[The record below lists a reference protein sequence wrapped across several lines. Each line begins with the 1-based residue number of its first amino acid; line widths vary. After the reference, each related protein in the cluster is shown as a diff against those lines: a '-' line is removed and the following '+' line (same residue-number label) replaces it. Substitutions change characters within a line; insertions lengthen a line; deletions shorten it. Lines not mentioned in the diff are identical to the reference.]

1 MRDEYGEI
9 QHGESAVELL
19 SDSSSDEE
27 PAGGASVSAA
37 RVARGPFG
45 APRGPKGALPPREA
59 AAPSYVVISS
69 SEAPSEHSELSAEDA
84 PEDAPA
90 ARWVRRVH
98 RR

>member
-1 MRDEYGEI
+1 VRDEYGEI
-9 QHGESAVELL
+9 QHDESAVELL
-19 SDSSSDEE
+19 SDSSSDEA

-37 RVARGPFG
+37 RA
-45 APRGPKGALPPREA
+45 ARGPKGALP

-90 ARWVRRVH
+90 ARWVRRV
-98 RR
+98 RRR